1 MQSARENKIK
11 FEALNQ
17 ATVRIA
23 SEKESLEEENLALK
37 KKIELVNCKLF
48 FFPLC
53 SITLLLQLQSGSDP
67 LSFSF
72 DSVDLGTRGQIADHY
87 QDHNRAQ
94 MLSVVINL
102 EVVSVAS
109 CTMRVFI
116 CSVCA

>member
-48 FFPLC
+48 FFPLTAQLLYYC
-53 SITLLLQLQSGSDP
+53 S
-67 LSFSF
+67 F
-72 DSVDLGTRGQIADHY
+72 
-87 QDHNRAQ
+87 
-94 MLSVVINL
+94 NL
-102 EVVSVAS
+102 VLILYHSPSIVLTWGHED
-109 CTMRVFI
+109 R
-116 CSVCA
+116 